1 MVADLEFT
9 GERFVPGTPGAIAY
23 EHGHRYAFMRR
34 FVRGKRV
41 LDAACGEGYGAAQ
54 MAELARDV
62 CGVDISDAAI
72 AHARSRYADVANLR
86 FELASVATLPLDD
99 ASVDVV
105 ASFETI
111 EHLPAEDQPR
121 MLAEFARV
129 LTSDGVLVL
138 SSPNRRRYSDAR
150 DYRNP
155 FHLHELYRD
164 ELEALLEPQFPAR
177 LWFHQAPIFASSL
190 WSEER
195 AGEFEAWIGDGTTVE
210 GAGVTDGL
218 YYVVIAARLQA
229 ALPKY
234 VPGLSLFTDREQS
247 ELARAEAAQAEVLRL
262 DALLRERDVAL
273 AQHTGH
279 VTHLEELVGFRER
292 VINERDRELQELNAA
307 IAARHHDIDALR
319 SSVAAAEDRVAQMNA
334 AVQTLHTQLQETER
348 ELRTTQDTAREESRR
363 LESALAAQDR
373 IIAYRQSLRWWAQ
386 LPWVRAHSWWQRKVR
401 T

>member
-1 MVADLEFT
+1 MGTDLEFT

-41 LDAACGEGYGAAQ
+41 VDAACGEGYGAAQ
-54 MAELARDV
+54 MAQLAGDV
-62 CGVDISDAAI
+62 CGIDISEGAI
-72 AHARSRYADVANLR
+72 AHARERYSDVSNLR
-86 FELASVATLPLDD
+86 FELASVAALPLDD

-129 LTSDGVLVL
+129 LTSDGLLIL

-164 ELEALLEPQFPAR
+164 ELEALLEPRFPAR
-177 LWFHQAPIFASSL
+177 LWFHQSPLFASSL

-195 AGEFEAWIGDGTTVE
+195 AGEFEAWMGDGTTVE
-210 GAGVTDGL
+210 PAPPADGL
-218 YYVVIAARLQA
+218 YYVVVAARLTA

-234 VPGLSLFTDREQS
+234 VPGLSLFTDREQT
-247 ELARAEAAQAEVLRL
+247 ELARADSAQAEVLRL
-262 DALLRERDVAL
+262 DSLLRERDVAL
-273 AQHTGH
+273 AQRSAH
-279 VTHLEELVGFRER
+279 VSHLEELVVFRER
-292 VINERDRELQELNAA
+292 VIQERDAQLGELNAA
-307 IAARHHDIDALR
+307 LAMRDRDIATLNQRITETGQRIAQLEAELRSMEQALRATQDAARD
-319 SSVAAAEDRVAQMNA
+319 
-334 AVQTLHTQLQETER
+334 
-348 ELRTTQDTAREESRR
+348 ESRR
-363 LESALAAQDR
+363 LEAALAAQDR

-386 LPWVRAHSWWQRKVR
+386 LPWVRAHSWWQRKGR
-401 T
+401 A